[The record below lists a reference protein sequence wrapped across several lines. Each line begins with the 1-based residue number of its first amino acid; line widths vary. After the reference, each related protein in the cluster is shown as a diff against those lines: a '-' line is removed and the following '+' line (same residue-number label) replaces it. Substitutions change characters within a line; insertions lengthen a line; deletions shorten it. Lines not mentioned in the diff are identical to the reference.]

1 MEIWRSKVRVST
13 AENASVQFIK
23 RYVFRNGEIIIP
35 SVVSLNA
42 VETDE
47 GVGQML
53 AD

>member
-1 MEIWRSKVRVST
+1 MHLSSSLRDMSLEMV
-13 AENASVQFIK
+13 NLL
-23 RYVFRNGEIIIP
+23 IP
-35 SVVSLNA
+35 TVVSLNA